1 MERTTHEIT
10 TPGGFKVV
18 VKDYLTGR
26 EVNAV
31 LTDLFKSQEISADD
45 KSPKLSM
52 LVGIQRNVKLIETAV
67 ISLDGST
74 ENLAD
79 RLQDLPSKDYT
90 AILTEVKGL
99 ADGNF

>member
-52 LVGIQRNVKLIETAV
+52 LASIQRNVKLIEIAV
-67 ISLDGST
+67 VSLDDST

-90 AILTEVKGL
+90 AILTEVKAL

>member
-1 MERTTHEIT
+1 MERTNHEIT
-10 TPGGFKVV
+10 TPRGFKVV
-18 VKDYLTGR
+18 VKGYLTAR

-31 LTDLFKSQEISADD
+31 LTDLFKSQEISAAD

-67 ISLDGST
+67 ISLDGSI
-74 ENLAD
+74 ENVAE